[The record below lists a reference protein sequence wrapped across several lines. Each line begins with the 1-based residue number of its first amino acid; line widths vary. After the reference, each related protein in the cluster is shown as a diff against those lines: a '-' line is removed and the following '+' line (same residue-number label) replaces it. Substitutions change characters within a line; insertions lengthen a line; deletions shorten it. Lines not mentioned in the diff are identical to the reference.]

1 MHNSESVADYL
12 YIANIGQLGQEWT
25 NIFHVSANQ
34 VYEQGNISYL
44 SLKVKGQRL
53 KNTNLDLKCHK
64 KELQIGSG
72 LI

>member
-34 VYEQGNISYL
+34 VYGQGNISYL

-53 KNTNLDLKCHK
+53 KNTNLDLKCTK
-64 KELQIGSG
+64 RSFKWDQG
-72 LI
+72 